1 MTTIMVLQVTSL
13 AGAKLVVPE
22 PCKYYWQSIPGV
34 KFATARYLR
43 FYFPSN
49 RYFHSPPSFLFIST
63 NIVQPLTS
71 HKAKTDH
78 SSTTAPQC
86 KSVASGPDSKTSMPT
101 TGCTSPTQSPA
112 QPPTTSWP
120 SRSLMRGL
128 LVRLDIFSISCLPR
142 NILRLRAVPK
152 SRGTVCK

>member
-1 MTTIMVLQVTSL
+1 MTTIMVLQITSL

-49 RYFHSPPSFLFIST
+49 RNFHSPPSFLFVST

-78 SSTTAPQC
+78 SSHH
-86 KSVASGPDSKTSMPT
+86 
-101 TGCTSPTQSPA
+101 SPTMQVRGIWPGFKEVYANDWMYFTYTVACPTANNIMAVTVADAWSPGAVGYLFNQLLATQYLAIARCA
-112 QPPTTSWP
+112 Q
-120 SRSLMRGL
+120 
-128 LVRLDIFSISCLPR
+128 IPR
-142 NILRLRAVPK
+142 NSL
-152 SRGTVCK
+152 